1 MQQVALNLDYYAP
14 IFSIKIGGKPQP
26 ELKNAVISLDVDENI
41 EKASMFTM
49 NINEGLDLK
58 TQKFTWLDS
67 KLLDPAGGADVEIYM
82 GYASRAE
89 RIKEPLITGIITAL
103 NPSFPSTGIPT
114 LTVQGYGHSYC
125 LQKPVVNKKKRTFD
139 KEKEYGDVAKK
150 IASEHKLGVGT
161 IDSTIKPC
169 EKITQN
175 QEESDYKFLKRLADR
190 FGYEFFI
197 RNKKLYFRKPRD
209 NEEEVMTLRW
219 GKELISFNPRLSTAE
234 VVSKVTVKGH
244 NQKDPKKPITGI
256 ATLKDI
262 EFKEPKAKS
271 AAEFAK
277 NAMKKE
283 IEKSEHDFPVCN
295 EEDAKAL
302 AKALLM
308 KANNSLIEGSCECI
322 GIPELRSGTNVL
334 IKGIGKRFSGKYYI
348 KSVKHSIGDAGYTN
362 SFEVRRGG
370 IGTI

>member
-1 MQQVALNLDYYAP
+1 MQQMALNLDFYAP
-14 IFSIKIGGKPQP
+14 FFSIKIGGKPQP
-26 ELKNAVISLDVDENI
+26 ELKNAVISLEVDENL
-41 EKASMFTM
+41 ESASMFTM
-49 NINEGLDLK
+49 NINEGLDIK

-67 KLLDPAGGADVEIYM
+67 KLLAPESGEDVEIYI

-89 RIKEPLITGIITAL
+89 KLKEPLITGTITAL

-114 LTVQGYGHSYC
+114 LSVQGYDHSFC
-125 LQKPVVNKKKRTFD
+125 LQKSVVKAKRTFD
-139 KEKEYGDVAKK
+139 KEKDYGDVAKK
-150 IASEHKLGVGT
+150 IASEHNLGEGDIDPT
-161 IDSTIKPC
+161 ITPC
-169 EKITQN
+169 EKITQKPG
-175 QEESDYKFLKRLADR
+175 ESDYNFLKRLADR

-197 RNKKLYFRKPRD
+197 RNKKLYFREPRD
-209 NEEEVMTLRW
+209 YQEKVMTLKW
-219 GKELISFNPRLSTAE
+219 GRELISFNPRLSTAK

-244 NQKDPKKPITGI
+244 NQNNPKKPITGI

-271 AAEFAK
+271 AAELAK
-277 NAMKKE
+277 NSMKKE
-283 IEKSEHDFPVCN
+283 IEKSEHDFPVCD

-322 GIPELRSGTNVL
+322 GIPELRAGTNVQ
-334 IKGIGKRFSGKYYI
+334 IKGIGKRFSGKYYV
-348 KSVKHSIGDAGYTN
+348 KSVKHSIGDGGYTV
-362 SFEVRRGG
+362 SFGVRRGG